1 MESNLDEL
9 FSELFAY
16 RIMLQD
22 SYENESDIIREIK
35 NYLIE
40 IGMSVNNIPQI
51 IHDFYKTYG
60 FEISLD
66 VVNQACVNPIVNNI
80 LSFTISS
87 EDFNNIYNNP
97 LSNNNQIQEDSSNES
112 SEDEQ
117 SDNLN
122 ESNNDLQ
129 QMASNLL
136 NQQMAS
142 NIFNINNNSLNQQM
156 ASNIFNINNNSLNQ
170 QMAQNMF
177 QYINFVN
184 GNIQNHWISNPVN
197 HSSLVNV
204 INGLVNNGSS
214 YQNVVVSMDDKELDN
229 LKSVQLESNL
239 DNNCSICMGQMEKGE
254 SVTNLVCSH
263 TFHTDCIR
271 PYLKEYNYKCPICR
285 TELGKVKYSL

>member
-1 MESNLDEL
+1 MSSNLDEL

-40 IGMSVNNIPQI
+40 IGISINNIPQI

-66 VVNQACVNPIVNNI
+66 TVNQACVNPFINNI
-80 LSFTISS
+80 ISFTISS
-87 EDFNNIYNNP
+87 DNFNNDHEIPYH
-97 LSNNNQIQEDSSNES
+97 NQVQEDSSNED

-117 SDNLN
+117 LENSNLSEHN
-122 ESNNDLQ
+122 LQ
-129 QMASNLL
+129 QMASDLL
-136 NQQMAS
+136 
-142 NIFNINNNSLNQQM
+142 
-156 ASNIFNINNNSLNQ
+156 NINNNSLNQ

-184 GNIQNHWISNPVN
+184 GNFQNNWINNPVN
-197 HSSLVNV
+197 HISLVNV
-204 INGLVNNGSS
+204 INGLVNNNSS
-214 YQNVVVSMDDKELDN
+214 FQNVVVSMDDKEVNN
-229 LKSVQLESNL
+229 LPSIKLESDL
-239 DNNCSICMGQMEKGE
+239 ESNCSICMGQMIKGE
-254 SVTNLVCSH
+254 LVTNLVCSH
-263 TFHTDCIR
+263 NFHTDCIQ